1 MNTPTNYGDTL
12 WRDAHGAFV
21 VSPIAPPSLQTRA
34 AAAKPAVAAMAPAGS
49 ASAIK
54 HRAVAAEAANVASV
68 NRGYI

>member
-21 VSPIAPPSLQTRA
+21 VLPIAPPSLLTHV
-34 AAAKPAVAAMAPAGS
+34 AAAKPAAQSMS
-49 ASAIK
+49 AVGIE
-54 HRAVAAEAANVASV
+54 HRAVAAAAVNVASV

>member
-21 VSPIAPPSLQTRA
+21 VLPIAPPSLLTHV
-34 AAAKPAVAAMAPAGS
+34 AAAKPAAPMVPAGS
-49 ASAIK
+49 VSAIK
-54 HRAVAAEAANVASV
+54 HRAVVAAAANVASV

>member
-21 VSPIAPPSLQTRA
+21 VLPIAPPSLLTHV
-34 AAAKPAVAAMAPAGS
+34 AAAKPAAQSMSAAG
-49 ASAIK
+49 IK
-54 HRAVAAEAANVASV
+54 HRAVVAAAANVASV

>member
-21 VSPIAPPSLQTRA
+21 VLPIAPPSLLTHV
-34 AAAKPAVAAMAPAGS
+34 AAAKPAAQSMS
-49 ASAIK
+49 AVGIK
-54 HRAVAAEAANVASV
+54 HRAVAAAAANVASV

>member
-21 VSPIAPPSLQTRA
+21 VLPIAPPSLQTRSA
-34 AAAKPAVAAMAPAGS
+34 VKPAVAAMSMAGS
-49 ASAIK
+49 APAIK
-54 HRAVAAEAANVASV
+54 HRAAAAANVASV

>member
-21 VSPIAPPSLQTRA
+21 VLPIAPPSLLTHV
-34 AAAKPAVAAMAPAGS
+34 AAAKPAAQSMS
-49 ASAIK
+49 AVGIK
-54 HRAVAAEAANVASV
+54 HRAVVAAATNVASV

>member
-21 VSPIAPPSLQTRA
+21 VLPIAPPSLQTRA
-34 AAAKPAVAAMAPAGS
+34 AVKPVVAALLMAGS

-54 HRAVAAEAANVASV
+54 HRAAAAAASVASV
-68 NRGYI
+68 NREYI